1 MLLAP
6 DLWVRCSGFCETNYL
21 ELSLQSNFV
30 PSAYVCGFFFNLFF
44 FSIFLSFQNV
54 PCFMASG
61 QRRKNHASRPLLWT
75 ESSFSALW
83 NLLFL
88 VTLALRFEAFE
99 VFFKG
104 KHIQGKGN
112 IPVLWKNKWRSKKG
126 PSNFEKITSLATLHL
141 GFLMNKMRVDL
152 LFKTHCS
159 SKIFKS
165 KFARSKLDN
174 WVFKMRDFHSHP
186 FLLISLLVTP
196 QRPARS

>member
-1 MLLAP
+1 MQFFFLI
-6 DLWVRCSGFCETNYL
+6 F
-21 ELSLQSNFV
+21 
-30 PSAYVCGFFFNLFF
+30 FFFNFVVLSKYSLFHGF
-44 FSIFLSFQNV
+44 R
-54 PCFMASG
+54 AKK
-61 QRRKNHASRPLLWT
+61 KNHASRPLLWT

-83 NLLFL
+83 NLLLL

-104 KHIQGKGN
+104 KHIKGKGN

-126 PSNFEKITSLATLHL
+126 PSNFEKITLLATLHL

-152 LFKTHCS
+152 LFKTHRS
-159 SKIFKS
+159 SKVFNS

-196 QRPARS
+196 QRLARS